1 MLGKGKQGTVRLAR
15 LAATAA
21 SMLVAAI
28 VLMPSTAQASPA
40 YPEAVLLVSGFETNS
55 PYTTPYTSSNPA
67 LTCDGKEGSEWNPQ
81 NPKADPPVGIAYAL
95 KQAGYNVFTAPV
107 SKGGGTAPITPPMVC
122 TGPGEPVPLEDTV
135 IDSNG
140 GTAANG
146 IALAKLIAFIRDEY
160 GVTDLHIVGHSDG
173 GLWSRS
179 GITQNE
185 AYAGVT
191 VQSLTTLGT
200 PHTGSYLADLA
211 MGLYEGNCDFS
222 NRVEQRICDVLV
234 PLAKLIVTKLG
245 KQATQELTSGF
256 LTTWNPVQRIGRC
269 PVSVIAGDHVN
280 FGIPFLGYYTPSD
293 GLVGLDSAQASEALD
308 INGHLIP
315 APDIPDLREAG
326 VYDVVHGASVGFLSK
341 KNLLNQTEIS
351 QQVAGNTILSG
362 AEACNQPPALTSADS
377 DPAEAGSS
385 AAGEV
390 QRLRAPLLRLI
401 AADRHGRLPKPGPED
416 FAVTPR
422 GVSVRCGF
430 TKLRAIPVMGDTRLR
445 IHHPRGCGTR
455 LRVRSRSGKGVAR
468 ALMLRSNPSRHVLV
482 RLEGDRVRIRI
493 RGRAPKSYKAL
504 FLRGNKWQRLKLDR
518 KGRTKLP
525 DADGGSLSLRIR
537 ARRGG
542 RSAPADSA
550 SLTIQ
555 R

>member
-1 MLGKGKQGTVRLAR
+1 MRLGGRAG
-15 LAATAA
+15 LAAASL
-21 SMLVAAI
+21 SMLVAAV
-28 VLMPSTAQASPA
+28 VLAHSSAQASTS

-55 PYTTPYTSSNPA
+55 PFTSPYTSPNPA

-81 NPKADPPVGIAYAL
+81 KPEADPPVGIAYAL
-95 KQAGYNVFTAPV
+95 KQAGYDVFTAPV

-122 TGPGEPVPLEDTV
+122 TGPGEPVPKRDTV
-135 IDSNG
+135 INSNG

-146 IALAKLIAFIRDEY
+146 IALANLVAFLRDNY
-160 GVTDLHIVGHSDG
+160 GVTDLHVVGHSDG

-179 GITQNE
+179 GITQNA

-191 VQSLTTLGT
+191 IQSLTTLGT

-222 NRVEQRICDVLV
+222 NRIEQRICDVLV
-234 PLAKLIVTKLG
+234 PLARLVVKRLG
-245 KQATQELTSGF
+245 KKATRELTSGF
-256 LTTWNPVQRIGRC
+256 LTTWNPKQRIGKC

-293 GLVGLDSAQASEALD
+293 GLVGMSSAQAKWALD

-315 APDIPDLREAG
+315 APDIPDLRDAG

-341 KNLLNQTEIS
+341 KNLLNQTQIS
-351 QQVAGNTILSG
+351 QQVAENTMLSG
-362 AEACNQPPALTSADS
+362 VEACNQPAALAA
-377 DPAEAGSS
+377 AETESGDAVSS
-385 AAGEV
+385 AANQV
-390 QRLRAPLLRLI
+390 QRLRAPLFRLV

-416 FAVTPR
+416 FAVTPS

-430 TKLRAIPVMGDTRLR
+430 TRLRAIPVMGDKRLR
-445 IHHPRGCGTR
+445 IHHPRGCETR
-455 LRVRSRSGKGVAR
+455 IKVRGRSGNGVAR
-468 ALMLRSNPSRHVLV
+468 ALMLRSNPGRHVLV
-482 RLEGDRVRIRI
+482 RLEGNRARIRI

-504 FLRGNKWQRLKLDR
+504 FLKGNKWHRLKLDR

-525 DADGGSLSLRIR
+525 EASGGSLSLRIR
-537 ARRGG
+537 ARGGG
-542 RSAPADSA
+542 RGVPADSA
-550 SLTIQ
+550 ILTLQ

>member
-1 MLGKGKQGTVRLAR
+1 MQGMDKQGLGGSAR
-15 LAATAA
+15 LAALAL

-28 VLMPSTAQASPA
+28 VLTPSAAQAAPS
-40 YPEAVLLVSGFETNS
+40 YPEAVLLVSGFETDS
-55 PYTTPYTSSNPA
+55 PYTTPA
-67 LTCDGKEGSEWNPQ
+67 KLCDGKEGSEWNPQ
-81 NPKADPPVGIAYAL
+81 KPKADPPVGIAYAL
-95 KQAGYNVFTAPV
+95 KQAGHEVFTAPV
-107 SKGGGTAPITPPMVC
+107 IKGGGTAPITPPTAC
-122 TGPGEPVPLEDTV
+122 AGHGETLPNQSTV

-146 IALAKLIAFIRDEY
+146 IALANLIAFIRDEY
-160 GVTDLHIVGHSDG
+160 GVSYLHIVGHSDG

-179 GITQNE
+179 GITQNSD
-185 AYAGVT
+185 YAGVT

-222 NRVEQRICDVLV
+222 NRIEQRICDVLV
-234 PLAKLIVTKLG
+234 PLARLIVTKLG
-245 KQATQELTSGF
+245 KQATRELTSGF
-256 LTTWNPVQRIGRC
+256 LTTWNPEQRIGRC
-269 PVSVIAGDHVN
+269 PVSVIAGDHVD

-315 APDIPDLREAG
+315 APEIPDLRKAG

-351 QQVAGNTILSG
+351 QQVAENTILGG
-362 AEACNQPPALTSADS
+362 AEACNQPPAITSADT
-377 DPAEAGSS
+377 DPGEAGSS
-385 AAGEV
+385 SAGQV
-390 QRLRAPLLRLI
+390 QRLRAPLLRLV
-401 AADRHGRLPKPGPED
+401 AADRYGHLPKPGPED
-416 FAVTPR
+416 FAVTPK
-422 GVSVRCGF
+422 GVGVRCGF
-430 TKLRAIPVMGDTRLR
+430 TKLRAIPVMGDSRLR
-445 IHHPRGCGTR
+445 IHHPRGCETQ
-455 LRVRSRSGKGVAR
+455 LRVRNRNGKGVAR
-468 ALMLRSNPSRHVLV
+468 ALMLRSNPRRHVLV
-482 RLEGDRVRIRI
+482 RLEGARARIRI
-493 RGRAPKSYKAL
+493 RGRAPKSLKAMV
-504 FLRGNKWQRLKLDR
+504 LRGKKWQRLKLDR

-525 DADGGSLSLRIR
+525 EADGGSLSLRIR

-542 RSAPADSA
+542 RSVPADSA